1 MFTAKTTMM
10 TMLAAVLLTLMG
22 SAFLSA
28 PVFAQ
33 SGSVEGSAQSQ
44 ISYKTS
50 YPKVSADAASDSGS
64 SVTVQSE
71 HHLYKP
77 GDTVMITG
85 SVSEEAR
92 QEAESDDVTVRLMD
106 AQGMVVAD
114 EQATVNNNG
123 EYSASIQLP
132 ADAEGEYSIGS
143 KLEVAASLLGLLDA
157 EIVAQLESSATFVV
171 ASSAS
176 FTIESEEGEEFEVE
190 IASNSTIR
198 NVEMRQEEKTVAF
211 TVDGE
216 TGTKGVTQV
225 TIPKAMLSGE
235 MVVMIDGRA
244 VTSESNDV
252 IVTSDTSVETTF
264 EINYSHSEHEV
275 AVTGTNVTP
284 EFPMTALVMAVAVGS
299 VMAALAVARGKG
311 FSSWK
316 V

>member
-1 MFTAKTTMM
+1 MFTAKTT
-10 TMLAAVLLTLMG
+10 TMLAAVLLALMG

-33 SGSVEGSAQSQ
+33 SGSIEGSAQSQ

-50 YPKVSADAASDSGS
+50 YPKVSADAAADSGS

-77 GDTVMITG
+77 GDTVRVTG

-92 QEAESDDVTVRLMD
+92 QETESDDVTVRLMD

-132 ADAEGEYSIGS
+132 NNAEGEYSIGS
-143 KLEVAASLLGLLDA
+143 KLEVEASLLGLLDA
-157 EIVAQLESSATFVV
+157 EVVAQLESSATFVV

-216 TGTKGVTQV
+216 TGTRGVTQV

-235 MVVMIDGRA
+235 MVVMVDGRA

-284 EFPMTALVMAVAVGS
+284 EFPMAALVMAVAVGS